1 MTADLLIHATL
12 TVSGDS
18 TLLTAADARIKAL
31 LVEEIFEG
39 GFEEHHGDDALSY
52 DFKVRGGVPFPAFAQ
67 ASQEF
72 PQLEVVAEW
81 VNVAAGRR
89 GRARIADG
97 KMVEHAEDSIA
108 TGGTDTANR
117 YFDVAADATLQI
129 AFAVVR
135 RGRDTWTGYV
145 LNHERDALFQ
155 VTRDGDAIELRCT
168 EGAAEW
174 ARIWSLH
181 GMEDPAAT
189 ARDCE
194 PPQPVMQELYAEM
207 ERLAQDFVGEWIW
220 LREAPETETAIER
233 DRYGRYGYTVREAN
247 VRVARLQRMRGD
259 ADMHQPLVYS
269 TLDAESDWIRIV
281 LQRCWV

>member
-1 MTADLLIHATL
+1 MSADLLIHATL

-18 TLLTAADARIKAL
+18 AVLPAADARIKSL
-31 LVEEIFEG
+31 LVDEIFEG

-52 DFKVRGGVPFPAFAQ
+52 DFKVRGGVPFPAFAL

-89 GRARIADG
+89 GRAQIAGG
-97 KMVEHAEDSIA
+97 KIVDHTEDLIA
-108 TGGTDTANR
+108 TGAADAANR
-117 YFDVAADATLQI
+117 YFDIAADSTLQL

-135 RGRDTWTGYV
+135 RNRQLWGGYV
-145 LNHERDALFQ
+145 LNHQRDALFEIS
-155 VTRDGDAIELRCT
+155 RDGEAIELRVT

-174 ARIWSLH
+174 SRVWRLRGH
-181 GMEDPAAT
+181 EDVSESQA
-189 ARDCE
+189 CE
-194 PPQPVMQELYAEM
+194 PSQPVDQALYAEL
-207 ERLAQDFVGEWIW
+207 ERLAQDFVAEWIW
-220 LREAPETETAIER
+220 LRGAPAAETAIER
-233 DRYGRYGYTVREAN
+233 DRYGRYGYTVNDAN

-269 TLDAESDWIRIV
+269 TLDAENDWIRGV
-281 LQRCWV
+281 LQRCWA

>member
-39 GFEEHHGDDALSY
+39 GFEEHHGDAALSY
-52 DFKVRGGVPFPAFAQ
+52 DFKVRGGVPFPAFAL

-72 PQLEVVAEW
+72 PELEVVAEW

-89 GRARIADG
+89 GRARMVDG
-97 KMVEHAEDSIA
+97 KIVDHVEDSIA
-108 TGGTDTANR
+108 INATDTANR
-117 YFDVAADATLQI
+117 YFDIAADGTLQL

-135 RGRDTWTGYV
+135 RDRNWWTGYV

-155 VTRDGDAIELRCT
+155 VVRNGESIELRVT
-168 EGAAEW
+168 EGASEW
-174 ARIWSLH
+174 ARMWNLH
-181 GMEDPAAT
+181 SADAAADPQAL
-189 ARDCE
+189 E
-194 PPQPVMQELYAEM
+194 PQQAVDPELYDEL
-207 ERLAQDFVGEWIW
+207 ERMAQDFVAEWIW
-220 LREAPETETAIER
+220 LREAPAAETAIER
-233 DRYGRYGYTVREAN
+233 DRYGRYGYKVRDAN

-269 TLDAESDWIRIV
+269 TLDADSEWIRS
-281 LQRCWV
+281 LLKRCWA

>member
-12 TVSGDS
+12 TVSGDPG
-18 TLLTAADARIKAL
+18 LLPAADARIKAL

-39 GFEEHHGDDALSY
+39 GFEEHHGEAALSY
-52 DFKVRGGVPFPAFAQ
+52 DFKVRGGVPFPAFAT

-97 KMVEHAEDSIA
+97 RIVDHAEEPIA
-108 TGGTDTANR
+108 TGAAEVHNR
-117 YFDVAADATLQI
+117 YFEVDPDGTLRL
-129 AFAVVR
+129 AFALVQR
-135 RGRDTWTGYV
+135 DRGAWAGYV

-155 VTRDGDAIELRCT
+155 ITRSGEAVELRAT
-168 EGAAEW
+168 EGAADW
-174 ARIWSLH
+174 ALVWRLRGPDDLPQAQLI
-181 GMEDPAAT
+181 
-189 ARDCE
+189 E
-194 PPQPVMQELYAEM
+194 PPQPVARELYAEL

-220 LREAPETETAIER
+220 LREAPVADTAIER
-233 DRYGRYGYTVREAN
+233 ERYARYGYTVRDAN

-259 ADMHQPLVYS
+259 ADVTQPIVYS
-269 TLDAESDWIRIV
+269 TLDAEYDWIRAV
-281 LQRCWV
+281 LRRCWA